1 MDKLKP
7 VEHKIRGLVPRL
19 FSPFFRKGRD
29 NFQPLDGCAV
39 KRVLFLRPDLIGDT
53 VCSFPVFDNL
63 RRIFPHIYQAIL
75 CSPKNTPVIQGDPRF
90 ERIFTYRKRIWKDI
104 TEVARIR
111 REQYDVV
118 FDMIADDSVTTLF
131 LSQLC
136 APGAARIGI
145 GKKRFAPYYDAV
157 FDYDN
162 SSGEHI
168 IDLNLKLLG
177 AVGIDS
183 SNLDPF
189 SPPYVDSAARAKAD
203 RYFENFPVAPGTIKI
218 GYNLSAGKPTRMW
231 PLEKAQQL
239 LESILKA
246 IPGSTV
252 ILFTVPKERARGDAL
267 ISRFNQ
273 SVLQVPPGLTILE
286 ASALIS
292 RLDLFISADTSLV
305 HVARSW
311 NVPVVGL
318 YPHKMRNFNLWRPY
332 GQAYG
337 TVMSEKDDNVF
348 DITVDQVLSAF
359 RDVMARKG
367 VVTR

>member
-1 MDKLKP
+1 VDKLKP

-19 FSPFFRKGRD
+19 FSPFFQKGRD
-29 NFQPLDGCAV
+29 NFQPLDGRSV

-63 RRIFPHIYQAIL
+63 RRIFPHFQQAIF
-75 CSPKNTPVIQGDPRF
+75 CSPKNMPVIQGDPRF
-90 ERIFTYRKRIWKDI
+90 DRVFMYRKRIWKDI
-104 TEVARIR
+104 AEVALIR
-111 REQYDVV
+111 GERFDVV

-157 FDYDN
+157 FDYD
-162 SSGEHI
+162 SSTGEHI

-177 AVGIDS
+177 ALGIDTG
-183 SNLDPF
+183 NLDAY
-189 SPPYVDSAARAKAD
+189 SPPYIDSPTRTKTD
-203 RYFENFPVAPGTIKI
+203 RYFESLSAAPGGLKI
-218 GYNLSAGKPTRMW
+218 GYNLSAGKPTRTW
-231 PLEKAQQL
+231 PLEKARKL
-239 LESILKA
+239 LESILETV
-246 IPGSTV
+246 PGSTV
-252 ILFTVPKERARGDAL
+252 ILFTIPKERARGDTLA
-267 ISRFNQ
+267 SRFNH
-273 SVLQVPPGLTILE
+273 SVVQVPPALSILE

-311 NVPVVGL
+311 KVPVVGL

-332 GQAYG
+332 GQDYG
-337 TVMSEKDDNVF
+337 AVMSAKDDNVF
-348 DITVDQVLSAF
+348 DITVNQVMAAF
-359 RDVMARKG
+359 REVMARKG
-367 VVTR
+367 AVTQ